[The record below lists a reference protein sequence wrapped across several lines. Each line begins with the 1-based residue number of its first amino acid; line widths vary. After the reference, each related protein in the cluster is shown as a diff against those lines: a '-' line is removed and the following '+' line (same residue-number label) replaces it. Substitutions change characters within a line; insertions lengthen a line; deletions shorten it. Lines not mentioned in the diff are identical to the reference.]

1 MENVELDTP
10 TSVAILFM
18 AMSTADKDMRGEE
31 GFIAEKC
38 ADEFGLTR
46 DEWDAAVTRAA
57 DLFFKYT
64 NEVVEEALTNLSLGL
79 DTSAREEIMEDLYL
93 VAISDGALLPKE
105 EEMLRK
111 ISTRWNVALPEL

>member
-38 ADEFGLTR
+38 ADEFGLTCE
-46 DEWDAAVTRAA
+46 EWDSAVTRAA

-79 DTSAREEIMEDLYL
+79 DVSSRQEIMEDLYL
-93 VAISDGALLPKE
+93 VAISDGALLPE
-105 EEMLRK
+105 EENMLRK
-111 ISTRWNVALPEL
+111 ISTRWNVPMPEL

>member
-38 ADEFGLTR
+38 ADEFGLTSE
-46 DEWDAAVTRAA
+46 EWDAAVTRAA
-57 DLFFKYT
+57 DLFFEYT
-64 NEVVEEALTNLSLGL
+64 NEVVEEALTNLSLNL
-79 DTSAREEIMEDLYL
+79 DISAKGEIMEDLYL
-93 VAISDGALLPKE
+93 VAISDGALLPE
-105 EEMLRK
+105 EDEMLKK
-111 ISTRWNVALPEL
+111 ISARWNVPLPEL